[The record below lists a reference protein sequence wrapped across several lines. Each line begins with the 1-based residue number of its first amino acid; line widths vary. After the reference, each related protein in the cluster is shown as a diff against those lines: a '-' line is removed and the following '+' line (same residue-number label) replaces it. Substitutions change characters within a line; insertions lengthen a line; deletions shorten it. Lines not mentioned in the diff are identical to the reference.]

1 MLIIIVLVF
10 AYNLYTA
17 LRVRA
22 VSDTPVKA
30 WPKKSTRRAG
40 HFFSMKKLWI
50 ISGQLCIALQYHD
63 ARYLCGVIGSSDTTM
78 MTFAFINAASRNHAS
93 PAKQQSQRVKVGAR
107 WEQRTMLA
115 WFLCRTAAQVRRQPN
130 KDSGR
135 PRPLYRCQRTTAS
148 RRLVRKKPRN
158 ACVSEAHCV

>member
-22 VSDTPVKA
+22 VSDTSVKA

-50 ISGQLCIALQYHD
+50 ISGQLRIALQYHD

-78 MTFAFINAASRNHAS
+78 MTLDFINAASRYHDS
-93 PAKQQSQRVKVGAR
+93 PVKQQSQR
-107 WEQRTMLA
+107 Q
-115 WFLCRTAAQVRRQPN
+115 N
-130 KDSGR
+130 NDSGR
-135 PRPLYRCQRTTAS
+135 SRPLYRCQRTTAS
-148 RRLVRKKPRN
+148 WRLVRKKPRN
-158 ACVSEAHCV
+158 ACVSEALWQKFLQNLLYANGANTSAEIAGGESSA